1 MIPFVLTAAEAE
13 DIQNIDDRLVE
24 DNKAAAERVSDAIEA
39 AMARLAEHPMLG
51 HVRADITNRPYR
63 FWSVYSYL
71 IVYQPA
77 PTPVQIIRVLHG
89 ARDITEL
96 LKI

>member
-51 HVRADITNRPYR
+51 HVRVDLTSRPYR

-77 PTPVQIIRVLHG
+77 PAPIQIIRVLHG

>member
-1 MIPFVLTAAEAE
+1 VIPFVLTPAAAE
-13 DIQNIDDRLVE
+13 DIRDIDDRLAE
-24 DNKAAAERVSDAIEA
+24 DSKGAAERVSAIEV

-51 HVRADITNRPYR
+51 HVRVDLTSRPYR

-77 PTPVQIIRVLHG
+77 PAPIQIIRVLHG

>member
-1 MIPFVLTAAEAE
+1 MIPFVLTPAAAE
-13 DIQNIDDRLVE
+13 DIRDIDDRLAE
-24 DNKAAAERVSDAIEA
+24 DSKGAAERVSDAIEA

-51 HVRADITNRPYR
+51 HVRVDLTSRPYR

-77 PTPVQIIRVLHG
+77 PAPIQIIRVLHG

-96 LKI
+96 LKS